1 MASNTPRSGSDKTLI
16 SGEPKDSTIFIVSS
30 VEAPSTTSISLS
42 GWVWRRNDSIVN
54 AIVACELKVVVTT
67 LIFIDCS
74 ARTSSIRIAMLC
86 TDGKIACH
94 LCRRQNRPIPGSASP
109 SARRDDGGWNY
120 GGTAL

>member
-1 MASNTPRSGSDKTLI
+1 MASNTPRSGSDRTLI

-67 LIFIDCS
+67 LIFIACS
-74 ARTSSIRIAMLC
+74 ARTFFDPHYHAFYWQEVSLSCPLA
-86 TDGKIACH
+86 T
-94 LCRRQNRPIPGSASP
+94 GSAHF
-109 SARRDDGGWNY
+109 G
-120 GGTAL
+120 